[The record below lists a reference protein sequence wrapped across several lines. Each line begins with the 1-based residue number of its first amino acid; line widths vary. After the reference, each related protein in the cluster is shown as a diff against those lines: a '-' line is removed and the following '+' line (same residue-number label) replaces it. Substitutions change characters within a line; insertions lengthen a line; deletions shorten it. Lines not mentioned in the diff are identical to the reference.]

1 VIGLAADKNTLP
13 IAKKIYALA
22 FDRFEELRKP
32 YETVVEIEQ
41 GKLPKPSSVAQW
53 SSDQFVGALKHDQG
67 SKTLDRNFRQL
78 VHIAF
83 PVASEMGDEYRNALI
98 SARASIEQ
106 NVTYNLYTR
115 HIEPLFVG
123 K

>member
-1 VIGLAADKNTLP
+1 MHWRLIVLKSFANRTK
-13 IAKKIYALA
+13 
-22 FDRFEELRKP
+22 
-32 YETVVEIEQ
+32 TVVEIEQ
-41 GKLPKPSSVAQW
+41 DKLPKPSAVAQW
-53 SSDQFVGALKHDQG
+53 SSDQFNGALKHDQG
-67 SKTLDRNFRQL
+67 SPTLDRNFRQL

-83 PVASEMGDEYRNALI
+83 RVAAEMGDEYRNALI

-106 NVTYNLYTR
+106 NVTYNLYNR